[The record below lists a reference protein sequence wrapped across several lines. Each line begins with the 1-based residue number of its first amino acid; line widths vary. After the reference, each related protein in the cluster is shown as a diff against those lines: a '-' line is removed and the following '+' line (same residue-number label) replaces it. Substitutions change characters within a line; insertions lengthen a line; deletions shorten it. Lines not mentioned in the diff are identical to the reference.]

1 MLLKNKVAKN
11 AFWIIGCRIVQSV
24 LTLVINMLTARYFGP
39 SNYGLISYAA
49 SIVTFLTPIMNL
61 GLTGVLV
68 NELVKSPEKEGEIL
82 GTSLVLA
89 LISSFLCIGSIAA
102 FVTVANPN
110 EKDTL
115 IVCTLYSII
124 LIFQALELIQYW
136 FQSKYLAKY
145 TSLTV
150 LFAYIVVSVYKI
162 ILFVTHKSIYWF
174 AVSNAFD
181 YALISG
187 ILLIIYRRK
196 RGQKFKFS
204 LNVAK
209 HLLQQSKYYIVSG
222 IMINVFAQTDRI
234 MLKSMINNAEVG
246 FYSAAVA
253 IAGLTC
259 FVFLAVIDSFRPLV
273 LENKTKSQEKFEESV
288 ISLYSIVIY
297 LAVFASVGIFI
308 LSEFLIRLLYGESYL
323 PANTMLRIV
332 IWYTNFSYF
341 GCAKDVWLLAENKQK
356 YLVVTNFSGAIL
368 NIVLNLILIP
378 EFKGE
383 GAAVASLITQFFTN
397 IGMCCIIPDLRRTVV
412 LLVRSL
418 NPKVFILMLKQII
431 SK

>member
-61 GLTGVLV
+61 GLTGILV
-68 NELVKSPEKEGEIL
+68 NELVKRPEKEGEIL

-115 IVCTLYSII
+115 IVCTLYSIV

-136 FQSKYLAKY
+136 FQAKYWAKY

-162 ILFVTHKSIYWF
+162 ILFITQKSIYWF

-181 YALISG
+181 YALISV

-204 LNVAK
+204 LKTAK

-222 IMINVFAQTDRI
+222 IMITVFAQTDRI
-234 MLKSMINNAEVG
+234 MLKSMINNSEVG

-253 IAGLTC
+253 IASLTS
-259 FVFLAVIDSFRPLV
+259 FVFVAVIDSFRPLV

-288 ISLYSIVIY
+288 ISLYSIVVY
-297 LAVFASVGIFI
+297 LAIFASVGIFI
-308 LSEFLIRLLYGESYL
+308 LSELLIRLLYGESYL

-332 IWYTNFSYF
+332 IWYTTFSYF
-341 GCAKDVWLLAENKQK
+341 GGAKDVWFLAENKQK
-356 YLVVTNFSGAIL
+356 YLVVTNFTGAIL

-378 EFKGE
+378 RFKGE

-412 LLVRSL
+412 LLVKSL
-418 NPKVFILMLKQII
+418 NPKVIILMLKQII